1 MRLQDFKVLIFDMI
15 GTLID
20 YERGVLDYLHGR
32 VGVSCRFRTPGR
44 PTDAVDENR

>member
-1 MRLQDFKVLIFDMI
+1 MRLQDFRVLIFDMI

-20 YERGVLDYLHGR
+20 FESGVLDYLHGR

-44 PTDAVDENR
+44 LADAVDANR